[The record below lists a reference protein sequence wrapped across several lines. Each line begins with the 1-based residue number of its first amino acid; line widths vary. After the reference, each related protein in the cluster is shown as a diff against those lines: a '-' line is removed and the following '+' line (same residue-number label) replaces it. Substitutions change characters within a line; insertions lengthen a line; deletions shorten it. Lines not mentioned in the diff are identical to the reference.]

1 VRQRLLA
8 AAEGVWRFLRWWSAE
23 LIACAQDGI
32 AWVAPQ
38 WRRALTIYVDA
49 NRLAIIDGDSIEQTP
64 IMEFP
69 RQHLRSE
76 LPDTL
81 PDPVPAA
88 LERGRRVRVVI
99 AAQHAFIRRL
109 RLPLAALPH
118 LKTAV
123 SLQLPKLLP
132 VDARLLFTDF
142 EVAAADPRKGIVDV
156 DLAALKRA
164 DVEPISRA
172 IQAWGLRFTSLHLA
186 DGMDAAPRFRF
197 TGLGASGGASAFGRV
212 DRWLV
217 GAAATL
223 GLACAAVAAAQSYRA
238 ERALDQAQGETRG
251 AASVALGR
259 RQSLLARIEPLKAL
273 SQLENAPSA
282 AAILAEI
289 TALVPPDSWVTTFE
303 LKQRT
308 LRLVGVSP
316 DAAAL
321 VRRLTS
327 CALLTDVELRS
338 SMSVGIGTGRDRFE
352 ISAQA
357 KSASP

>member
-8 AAEGVWRFLRWWSAE
+8 TAEGMRRFLRWWSAE
-23 LIACAQDGI
+23 LVACAQEAI

-38 WRRALTIYVDA
+38 WQRAVTIYVDA
-49 NRLAIIDGDSIEQTP
+49 NRLAIIDGDYKEQTP
-64 IMEFP
+64 LMEFP

-81 PDPVPAA
+81 PDPVRAA
-88 LERGRRVRVVI
+88 LERGRRVRVIVG
-99 AAQHAFIRRL
+99 ARHAFFRRL
-109 RLPLAALPH
+109 RLPLVALPH

-132 VDARLLFTDF
+132 LNATLLFTDF
-142 EVAAADPRKGIVDV
+142 EVTLADPRRRIVDV
-156 DLAALKRA
+156 DLAAIKRA

-186 DGMDAAPRFRF
+186 DGIDGAPRFRF
-197 TGLGASGGASAFGRV
+197 TGFGPSGGAPAFGRV
-212 DRWLV
+212 DRWMV

-223 GLACAAVAAAQSYRA
+223 GLACAAVAVTQSYRA
-238 ERALDQAQGETRG
+238 ERTLIQAQGDTRA

-259 RQSLLARIEPLKAL
+259 RQSLLARVEPLKTL

-282 AAILAEI
+282 AAILADI

-327 CALLTDVELRS
+327 SALLADVELRS